1 MYDKTLC
8 RLCVSSRSEYKSLY
22 DDNGQGNEVYEITL
36 KYFDPILLSPANEQ
50 DSKVICMECWCHI
63 SEFYGF
69 QQSVLQAQAILQA
82 QLENDVKEHLPE
94 VKLEEELLQDRD
106 EAAPIV
112 DNGNDSLKDEK
123 NNVVTDEFENEYD
136 DCGFGDDNPFSSDED
151 EKPLIEHINRI
162 NKRKNMANK
171 LNEENTEIYD
181 TERVAGKRQRKPRGP
196 NKKQKDTTTS
206 TTTNGTKTN
215 RKGRPRKLQH
225 LDNLEEK
232 PEPLDPDAS
241 ANEMEDET
249 FDDGSNGDKKSVKDK
264 TKECD
269 EFIAQWKQELECVC
283 CPATVSNFTLLRKHF
298 RQMHPTEKC
307 YVICCQRKFYHRFHI
322 VEHIRLHIDPNAF
335 RCDECGRCSTN
346 SRNLAKH
353 KREMHTEE
361 GKQRPF
367 ECDVC
372 HKKFANKTIL
382 RTHMEVHEAG
392 RDYVCSECG
401 KGFPSENRRK
411 IHERMVHQ
419 ADRVCDQCGKTIHG
433 IYALKLHLMEHA
445 GYKKPKWPCDE
456 CNAQLNSHSSLK
468 RHKLI
473 AHHDGSTV
481 YICSECGKVFTSE
494 NALRSHKRIVHLIE
508 RKFKCNICEKAFK
521 FPKILREHM
530 ASHTGEDLYQCPHCP
545 KTFKV
550 SANMHHHRKK
560 VHPKEWAEARINKP
574 VTKKVDIALVS
585 NEIIM

>member
-1 MYDKTLC
+1 MSEKRLC
-8 RLCVSSRSEYKSLY
+8 RLCVSTQPDYKSLY
-22 DDNGQGNEVYEITL
+22 DENGQGNEIYEITL

-50 DSKVICMECWCHI
+50 DSKVICLECWQHI
-63 SEFYGF
+63 SEFHCF
-69 QQSVLQAQAILQA
+69 QQSVLQAQAVLQA
-82 QLENDVKEHLPE
+82 QLEAEVAEVKQLVPE
-94 VKLEEELLQDRD
+94 VKLEEEILQ
-106 EAAPIV
+106 EQVPIV
-112 DNGNDSLKDEK
+112 EVVSPPVVELGNENLKDEK
-123 NNVVTDEFENEYD
+123 NTFEKVGLDNQDYDNED
-136 DCGFGDDNPFSSDED
+136 NDANDVGHDDNPFSTDDDDDDD
-151 EKPLIEHINRI
+151 EKPLIETIKRLKR
-162 NKRKNMANK
+162 NKHFETKP
-171 LNEENTEIYD
+171 NEENTELTQ
-181 TERVAGKRQRKPRGP
+181 TEEEVADKKPRKPRGP
-196 NKKQKDTTTS
+196 NKTKAQTE
-206 TTTNGTKTN
+206 TTNEQSRKTR
-215 RKGRPRKLQH
+215 RKGRPRKIT
-225 LDNLEEK
+225 K
-232 PEPLDPDAS
+232 IKIK
-241 ANEMEDET
+241 DEQQS
-249 FDDGSNGDKKSVKDK
+249 DDSDTKSVKHK
-264 TKECD
+264 TKQCD

-283 CPATVSNFTLLRKHF
+283 CTATVSNFTLLRKHF
-298 RQMHPTEKC
+298 RQMHPSEKC
-307 YVICCQRKFYHRFHI
+307 YIVCCQKKFFHRFHI

-353 KREMHTEE
+353 KKEMHTEE
-361 GKQRPF
+361 GKQRNF
-367 ECDVC
+367 ECEVC

-382 RTHMEVHEAG
+382 RTHMEVHESG

-433 IYALKLHLMEHA
+433 IYALKMHLMEHA

-456 CNAQLNSHSSLK
+456 CNAELNSHSSLK

-481 YICSECGKVFTSE
+481 YICSDCGKVFTSE

-508 RKFKCNICEKAFK
+508 RKYKCNICEKAFK

-530 ASHTGEDLYQCPHCP
+530 ASHTGQDLYQCPHCP

-560 VHPKEWAEARINKP
+560 VHPKEWAEGRVNKP
-574 VTKKVDIALVS
+574 VTKKVDIALVC